1 MNGIQTMKRLCTS
14 RKRKFN
20 SNLLRSLNRQLN
32 PPKTKSSSQLHFRT
46 QQLENHVMTTDF
58 LRYQRGTV
66 YTIKRGLIQFKIINF
81 SNSTI
86 LNNLVNEGKLY
97 GIKLQRFEKVAV
109 ELISFT
115 VVTIQSRHQLLER
128 RANARNV
135 TYCKHKDQ
143 KRNYRALPMW
153 LMLPN
158 GNELPLSQCFRYLD
172 HVCFRLFPSPLQAT
186 RNKIAYFFCAR
197 MPVYRFALPLK
208 TVSGHVI
215 KNLLTEFSGVRGE
228 NIWLWVMK
236 QGLALGP
243 QIMTPSQIIQ

>member
-1 MNGIQTMKRLCTS
+1 
-14 RKRKFN
+14 
-20 SNLLRSLNRQLN
+20 
-32 PPKTKSSSQLHFRT
+32 
-46 QQLENHVMTTDF
+46 MTTDF

-109 ELISFT
+109 ELIYFT

-186 RNKIAYFFCAR
+186 RNKIAYIFLCSYACLSLR
-197 MPVYRFALPLK
+197 I
-208 TVSGHVI
+208 TI
-215 KNLLTEFSGVRGE
+215 E
-228 NIWLWVMK
+228 NGQWSCDKKLIDRIQWGPWGK
-236 QGLALGP
+236 YLALGHETGTRARSVDHDP
-243 QIMTPSQIIQ
+243 EPNNFPSGPSTQSIRTQYFGFVRHTFIAHDVIEHKK